1 MFDTEKKVSR
11 RELITA
17 DSADPRSIAD
27 FHAYGARIVGAEKG
41 KDSIRYGI
49 KWLQGL
55 HRIYIDPIRCPKTYK
70 EFIGYEYPRD
80 KNGDFLSVY
89 PDKDNHSID
98 SVRYAMESI
107 WKRRGA

>member
-1 MFDTEKKVSR
+1 M
-11 RELITA
+11 RE
-17 DSADPRSIAD
+17 
-27 FHAYGARIVGAEKG
+27 YAEQKKG

-49 KWLQGL
+49 QWLQGL
-55 HRIYIDPIRCPKTYK
+55 HRIYIDPIKCQKTYK

-98 SVRYAMESI
+98 AVRYATEEI